1 MVLPAMPRI
10 VGRTRM
16 NALITM
22 RVEDLIP
29 EEPARAGV
37 WKD

>member
-1 MVLPAMPRI
+1 MILLAMPRI
-10 VGRTRM
+10 VGTTRM
-16 NALITM
+16 NALITV

-37 WKD
+37 SKD